1 MLLKLIYI
9 EHKKN
14 KRSFAFWLTVF
25 GIMLIPA
32 VLCLVMILKPHV
44 FTPPPG
50 VNPWK
55 PLIVNNFRSMSSFLL
70 PMYIIYLVGLLGNIE
85 YKTGNWKKLFVLPVR
100 KEWLITSKLIYVLL
114 NVLFG
119 IVLFL
124 VYTIF
129 FALIA
134 GLVHSELKLL
144 DFAPDF
150 ELLVWLTYHAFL
162 SVMGIIGLQ
171 FLLSMFI
178 ENILVTLA
186 LGLFLTVGSLIAAG
200 YDWKYIDFVPYAAPN
215 QFAKNALQIS
225 DWFTKFELVN
235 LGFLLLTFVVC
246 VYFVKRKTIK

>member
-25 GIMLIPA
+25 GLMIIPA

-55 PLIVNNFRSMSSFLL
+55 PLIVNNFRSISSFLF

-100 KEWLITSKLIYVLL
+100 KEWLITSKFIYVLL

-119 IVLFL
+119 IILFL
-124 VYTIF
+124 FYTIF

-144 DFAPDF
+144 DFLPDF
-150 ELLVWLTYHAFL
+150 ELIVWLTYHIFL
-162 SVMGIIGLQ
+162 SVIGIIGLQ

-178 ENILVTLA
+178 
-186 LGLFLTVGSLIAAG
+186 
-200 YDWKYIDFVPYAAPN
+200 
-215 QFAKNALQIS
+215 
-225 DWFTKFELVN
+225 
-235 LGFLLLTFVVC
+235 
-246 VYFVKRKTIK
+246 